1 MYVCIKI
8 YSLENKGPLT
18 LVGVGEKVARQL
30 FFFAAS
36 PNMFKDQE
44 NTYLV
49 ELI

>member
-1 MYVCIKI
+1 MYKDLFFRKQGTTNLGRGGGKSSPAII
-8 YSLENKGPLT
+8 
-18 LVGVGEKVARQL
+18 

-49 ELI
+49 EFI

>member
-1 MYVCIKI
+1 MYKDLFCRKQGTTN
-8 YSLENKGPLT
+8 LGR
-18 LVGVGEKVARQL
+18 GGGKVARQL